1 MTNNNSRGELGGHLS
16 GITYGR
22 IVRHIF
28 VAMYGPNGAGKTSWA
43 SHAPDPVFA
52 DFESGTEQLNVPRLP
67 KPKTLGEFR
76 NIISGLTN
84 QEHPFKTLVID
95 PLDGVEN
102 LIWQQV
108 RSEDPMKPKSIE
120 QAFGGYGKGY
130 VRALEIWRGL
140 LNDLTWLVTK
150 MHVVLIANCAIKRF
164 DDPKLP
170 SAYDRYIL
178 QLNSLA
184 AGAVRQ
190 YVDALLFVSFDEK
203 VRELSK
209 TTGKG
214 IGDGTRVV
222 YSEHRPAFDAKNR
235 FNLPFEMELE
245 WRAFAECVK
254 HFYFGDSG
262 SQQQKGGA
270 ELSAT
275 APHSQAEKEPDEN
288 ETTGQTPTL

>member
-1 MTNNNSRGELGGHLS
+1 MTNNNNDLGGFLS
-16 GITYGR
+16 GISRGR

-28 VAMYGPNGAGKTSWA
+28 CAIYGPNGVGKSVWA
-43 SHAPDPVFA
+43 SQAPNPVFI
-52 DFESGTEQLNVPRLP
+52 DFESGTEQLDVARLP
-67 KPKTLGEFR
+67 KPETLGEFR
-76 NIISGLTN
+76 NIISGLAN

-95 PLDGVEN
+95 PLDYVES

-120 QAFGGYGKGY
+120 LALGGYGKGY
-130 VRALEIWRGL
+130 VRALEIWRGIL
-140 LNDLTWLVTK
+140 SDLIRLVTK

-184 AGAVRQ
+184 AAAVRQ
-190 YVDALLFVSFDEK
+190 SVDALLFATFDEK

-222 YSEHRPAFDAKNR
+222 FTEHRPAFDSKNR
-235 FNLPFEMELE
+235 FGLPFEMALE
-245 WRAFAECVK
+245 WKAFASAIK
-254 HFYFGDSG
+254 QFYFGNSG
-262 SQQQKGGA
+262 SQQQQEGA
-270 ELSAT
+270 DGSKADP
-275 APHSQAEKEPDEN
+275 PHSQTEEAEV
-288 ETTGQTPTL
+288 Q